1 MHMQKVVI
9 IPLDFSETSFN
20 AAHYAA
26 NMYKNREDIIVVLYN
41 FHAKSEDA
49 VVANNYLLTLKTELS
64 TKCTN
69 IETFSESGSDF
80 IESLNAYAHVRSAYL
95 IVMGLTGK
103 SAITQWF
110 SGSNTLKMAE
120 KNVCPVLIIP
130 SDAKYNG
137 TENILIASEMR
148 YVEETPVLLA
158 VKRILADFKPNL
170 HVLNVDD
177 SHYISLTT
185 SYKIERDKM
194 EELLGEFKPEF
205 YFMRLFDFHESI
217 NLFVR
222 DKNIDMII
230 IGPKHHGF
238 FAKLFRTQHTKKMI
252 YQSKVPVLAVHE

>member
-1 MHMQKVVI
+1 MQKVVI
-9 IPLDFSETSFN
+9 VPLDFSETSFN

-26 NMYKNREDIIVVLYN
+26 NMYRNREDIILVLYH
-41 FHAKSEDA
+41 FHAKTDDA
-49 VVANNYLLTLKTELS
+49 AMANNYLLSLKTELS
-64 TKCTN
+64 VDCSN

-80 IESLNAYAHVRSAYL
+80 IECLDAYAHVRTAYL

-120 KNVCPVLIIP
+120 KTVCPVLIVP
-130 SDAKYNG
+130 SDAKYSG
-137 TENILIASEMR
+137 TDNILIASEMR

-158 VKRILADFKPNL
+158 VKRILADYKPNL

-194 EELLGEFKPEF
+194 EELLSEFNPEF
-205 YFMRLFDFHESI
+205 YFMRLFDFHEAI

-222 DKNIDMII
+222 DKKIDMII
-230 IGPKHHGF
+230 IGPKFHGF
-238 FAKLFRTQHTKKMI
+238 FTKLFKTQHTKKMI